1 MIVQGC
7 PLVSTQLAKKLTS
20 QRAGRLRRTQTIVQ
34 RAEPAKSQWK
44 VKGQEPRSLFATR
57 LATRRCESSETSGG
71 RGRLSLNP
79 HDDRS
84 SYSSSSFL
92 LFVVDFLRRLR
103 LLLFHARSSC
113 PSMAIFGQAMRRNA
127 TRRIPIVRSRGCIRK
142 RRGRHRRPDAS
153 RTSSHASL
161 NKPMRS
167 CRVRTLRATYF
178 CRTRGFRFDE
188 LSLSVLWV
196 RPSLFLFHPL
206 SPPWAVFILGRTALP
221 PLFFY
226 YSRSFYSWFFIR
238 RCALGER
245 TSASMRKP
253 AYYFA
258 RNMHLKLVFLSD
270 TVQ

>member
-57 LATRRCESSETSGG
+57 LATRRCESPETSGG

-92 LFVVDFLRRLR
+92 LFIVHFLRRLR
-103 LLLFHARSSC
+103 LLLFHARFSC

-127 TRRIPIVRSRGCIRK
+127 TRRIPIVRSRSCIRK

-196 RPSLFLFHPL
+196 RPSLFLFY
-206 SPPWAVFILGRTALP
+206 P
-221 PLFFY
+221 PLASLSRLYPRTNRVASSFFLLFSILLFLIL
-226 YSRSFYSWFFIR
+226 YSPLRARRTDVCEHAQSRVLFRS
-238 RCALGER
+238 
-245 TSASMRKP
+245 
-253 AYYFA
+253 
-258 RNMHLKLVFLSD
+258 
-270 TVQ
+270 